1 MKTIDRDGLLLCELQ
16 AKTFE
21 LSVDTVAASSAI
33 FVRRFMNS
41 KTAKWLDSG
50 TILASN
56 MQPAD
61 LLALVE

>member
-16 AKTFE
+16 AKAFE

-41 KTAKWLDSG
+41 KNKMMIMIFRREYD
-50 TILASN
+50 
-56 MQPAD
+56 
-61 LLALVE
+61 